1 MTRSELRDKV
11 HSVTEGFTKKQIEQA
26 LDTFINSIKDGLE
39 RDDKVEI
46 RSFGNFKVRERSAR
60 KSRNPRTGKMV
71 EVPPKKVPYF
81 KVGKEL
87 KEMVEAKKQ

>member
-60 KSRNPRTGKMV
+60 KARNPRTGEMV
-71 EVPPKKVPYF
+71 EVPSKKVPYF

>member
-26 LDTFINSIKDGLE
+26 LDTFINSIKDGLS

-46 RSFGNFKVRERSAR
+46 RSAR
-60 KSRNPRTGKMV
+60 KARNPRTGKMV
-71 EVPPKKVPYF
+71 EVSPKKVPYF

>member
-60 KSRNPRTGKMV
+60 KARNPRTGKMV

>member
-26 LDTFINSIKDGLE
+26 LETFINSIKDGLE

-60 KSRNPRTGKMV
+60 KARNPRTGKMV

>member
-26 LDTFINSIKDGLE
+26 LDTFINSIKDGLS

-60 KSRNPRTGKMV
+60 KARNPRTGKMV

>member
-26 LDTFINSIKDGLE
+26 LDTFINSIKDGLS

>member
-26 LDTFINSIKDGLE
+26 LETFINSIKDGLE